1 MRLWLVVVAVAA
13 AKSWFTL
20 IQLIVSR
27 LSLDLLL
34 TRQHKQFFI
43 EMKQY
48 KTSLCCLD
56 QR

>member
-48 KTSLCCLD
+48 KTSHCCLD